1 MGKETETN
9 PTPGTAVT
17 DWDHRGV
24 DRLKRGDCT
33 GCISRLVDRIGRR
46 LTPWF
51 RQWVDPSGPMIS
63 SVDRALVQANMSGT
77 AAAYLT
83 RAVGITAVTGVFLTA
98 VGAVFGYGL
107 FGTVLAAGLAG
118 VTVGGLGGIGGAV
131 GWLLRP
137 YAHAARRRRTI
148 DLLLPDAVAYA
159 YALAAGGL
167 DQLALLEALAGAE
180 DAYGEV
186 SVEFQRVVSEMRY
199 AGTDYQSALRR
210 RSDATPSESLSAF
223 IEDLVAV
230 VGAGGRIDPFLR
242 EKTERYRRLNR
253 RDQERRLETLEL
265 FGELYVTLSLFPLL
279 LIIVLVVVAT
289 MGESTTRLIFVT
301 VYALIPLSGAV
312 FLVLVAAV
320 MRDEPGD
327 GSLDTPSPTA
337 DGRAREENVDS
348 ASESASESAIDG
360 EALFDQIG
368 AARQRHR
375 IVSALRAP
383 QDLLQEH
390 PHYSLFLTLPLAM
403 GIVAVA
409 GLSGHAPVVP
419 TAWIERP
426 VRSTAIWV
434 YVPVAVVVG
443 PLGVITEWNR
453 RTNREVT
460 DRLAETLRTLA
471 AANKTG
477 QTLVEALRTVS
488 AGSSDPLARE
498 LRDVHTKVTHGM
510 RLHKALVEFNNAYAE
525 PRLARTVTLI
535 ADARSAS
542 SQIAAVLTTAAET
555 IEVRDELER
564 ERRSRTRMQVT
575 VIGVTYLTMLGV
587 MAVLQTQLV
596 GALGGL
602 SSGSASA
609 GVAASVGGAGSG
621 VGIDPAL
628 LSLAFFHAATVQA
641 VVSGVVSGYLRAGE
655 LRAGI
660 PFVLAY
666 GAVALGVWS
675 VIG

>member
-1 MGKETETN
+1 MGEAAGRSPPPEAT
-9 PTPGTAVT
+9 VT
-17 DWDHRGV
+17 VHADRV
-24 DRLKRGDCT
+24 DRENDT
-33 GCISRLVDRIGRR
+33 DRICRWVEVAGRR
-46 LTPWF
+46 VTPWL
-51 RQWVDPSGPMIS
+51 RRWVDPNGTGID
-63 SVDRALVQANMSGT
+63 SVDRALMQANTSGT
-77 AAAYLT
+77 AAAYVT
-83 RAVGITAVTGVFLTA
+83 RAVGVAVVTGMVL
-98 VGAVFGYGL
+98 VSV
-107 FGTVLAAGLAG
+107 GTVLGYGVFGTAVAAGLAG
-118 VTVGGLGGIGGAV
+118 VSAGGIGSIGGAAV
-131 GWLLRP
+131 WLLRP
-137 YAHAARRRRTI
+137 YLHAARRRREI

-167 DQLALLEALAGAE
+167 DQLALLEALADAE

-186 SVEFQRVVSEMRY
+186 SVEFQRVVSEMQY
-199 AGTDYQSALRR
+199 TGTDYQSALRR
-210 RSDATPSESLSAF
+210 RSGATPSESLSAF
-223 IEDLVAV
+223 IGDLIAV
-230 VGAGGRIDPFLR
+230 VDAGGRIEPFLR
-242 EKTERYRRLNR
+242 EKTERYRRLSR
-253 RDQERRLETLEL
+253 REQERRLETLEL
-265 FGELYVTLSLFPLL
+265 FGELYVTLSVFPLL

-289 MGESTTRLIFVT
+289 MGEPTAGLIFVT
-301 VYALIPLSGAV
+301 VYALIPLSGTV
-312 FLVLVAAV
+312 FLLLVAAV

-327 GSLDTPSPTA
+327 GSLDAPSPRVDART
-337 DGRAREENVDS
+337 REENVDS
-348 ASESASESAIDG
+348 IGASAYDSR
-360 EALFDQIG
+360 ALFDHIQ
-368 AARQRHR
+368 AAKRRHR

-390 PHYSLFLTLPLAM
+390 PHYSLFVTLPLAM
-403 GIVAVA
+403 GFVFVA
-409 GLSGHAPVVP
+409 GVSGHAPVVP
-419 TAWIERP
+419 AAWIERP
-426 VRSTAIWV
+426 VQSTVIWV

-453 RTNREVT
+453 RTTRAVT

-477 QTLVEALRTVS
+477 QTLVEALCTVS

-510 RLHKALVEFNNAYAE
+510 RLRTALVEFNNTYTE
-525 PRLARTVTLI
+525 PKLARTVTLI

-542 SQIAAVLTTAAET
+542 SQIATVLTTAAET
-555 IEVRDELER
+555 IEIRDDLER

-602 SSGSASA
+602 SSGGAPAGVVGSA
-609 GVAASVGGAGSG
+609 GGG

-641 VVSGVVSGYLRAGE
+641 IVSGAVSGYLRAGE